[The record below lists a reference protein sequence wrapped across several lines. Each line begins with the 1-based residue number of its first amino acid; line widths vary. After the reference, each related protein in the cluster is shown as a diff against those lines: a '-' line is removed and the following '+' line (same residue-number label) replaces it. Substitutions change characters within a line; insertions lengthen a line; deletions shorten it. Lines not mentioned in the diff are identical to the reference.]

1 METWSMGARIE
12 GRGQGWETWSMG
24 ARALLHIAISPYPLP
39 YALSYIILE
48 GQVLM
53 IDYGMGWSREQI

>member
-1 METWSMGARIE
+1 MA
-12 GRGQGWETWSMG
+12 

-39 YALSYIILE
+39 YALPYIILE
-48 GQVLM
+48 GHVLM